1 MEIEFADVIIFL
13 YSFKKE
19 ELEFAPSLSNRPPL
33 SVPLSPASRR
43 SQFLSHPPAAA
54 LNPSLT
60 ALDLSHSP
68 RRNAVHSPRCNAVT
82 PFNLSLSVSE
92 SIIKKSDHQLR
103 SKEEDIA
110 LIKKMILEKEEV
122 KTVQQNI
129 VYKIDLDQALSFG
142 RGALI
147 KYKNS
152 FKDNAIQ
159 GLTRVRNW
167 LGHSAENDKN
177 EDKQEVIIQENLKLP
192 QEEGTCQ

>member
-1 MEIEFADVIIFL
+1 MGNNSSLFIFFSTVL
-13 YSFKKE
+13 FIAFVLQKQHQLSS
-19 ELEFAPSLSNRPPL
+19 SLDQL
-33 SVPLSPASRR
+33 SSSLD
-43 SQFLSHPPAAA
+43 Q
-54 LNPSLT
+54 LNSKVL
-60 ALDLSHSP
+60 LL
-68 RRNAVHSPRCNAVT
+68 
-82 PFNLSLSVSE
+82 E

-167 LGHSAENDKN
+167 LGDSAENDKN